1 MGSALHLGLLLYF
14 LFNGADLHE
23 DGNMLLE
30 KDFGVPTDAA
40 GANRIE
46 GTIFD
51 VPHNTMCD
59 AVPLQYVIQTKDTE
73 AALGKDADP
82 VALYKELVE
91 GWGETWVDWRS
102 CPAEN
107 PSEGGGYTTYT
118 GSDPSLFAG
127 TNMSTQY
134 SAVYSKESRILHWGC
149 RCATQ
154 GRYAHYTILFNI
166 FVYCQIWNE
175 FNARSIGDDG
185 LAAFRG
191 LHKNAMFAGVIVFTV
206 ALQLFMTQVSGDF
219 TRTTALNTHDW
230 FWSVVLAFLVIPM
243 GIIKRFIP
251 VSEDPNDFAD
261 TGVQSADA
269 KKSN

>member
-1 MGSALHLGLLLYF
+1 MG
-14 LFNGADLHE
+14 
-23 DGNMLLE
+23 
-30 KDFGVPTDAA
+30 
-40 GANRIE
+40 
-46 GTIFD
+46 
-51 VPHNTMCD
+51 TMCD
-59 AVPLQYVIQTKDTE
+59 MVPVQYVIQTKDTA
-73 AALGKDADP
+73 AALGRDADP
-82 VALYKELVE
+82 AKLYEELVV
-91 GWGETWVDWRS
+91 GWGGVWKDYTS

-107 PSEGGGYTTYT
+107 PTDPKGYTAYDGGDST
-118 GSDPSLFAG
+118 LFA
-127 TNMSTQY
+127 NVSMSTQY
-134 SAVYSKESRILHWGC
+134 SAAYSKHSRVLHWGC

-154 GRYAHYTILFNI
+154 GRYAHYTILFNL

-191 LHKNAMFAGVIVFTV
+191 LHKNAMFAGVIFFTV